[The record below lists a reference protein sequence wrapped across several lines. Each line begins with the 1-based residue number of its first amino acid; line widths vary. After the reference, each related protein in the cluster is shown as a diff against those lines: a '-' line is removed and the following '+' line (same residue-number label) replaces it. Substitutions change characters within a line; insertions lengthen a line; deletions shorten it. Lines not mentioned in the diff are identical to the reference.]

1 MNYSVID
8 KIILNAL
15 EEDMPWYDIS
25 TSAILKE
32 DTQCSVQ
39 LISKDTGIIAGL
51 VIFKRVFELL
61 GKVEIKFYKE
71 DGDKVNNGEL
81 IAELSGCTSNILSG
95 ERTALNFL
103 QRMSGI
109 ATLTSKFVSQLEG
122 TSSKL
127 LDTRKT
133 TPGLRILEKYA
144 VKIGGGYNHRFN
156 LSDGVMLKDNHI
168 AAAGGIKKAVDLV
181 RSKGCYGKQIE
192 VEVENLD
199 MVEEALDAKAD
210 IIMLDNMN
218 IETMKEAIR
227 IIAKRAISECSG
239 NVNLKTIKDM
249 ALTGV
254 DYISVGEL
262 THSADILDFSMKNL
276 VIKNK

>member
-15 EEDMPWYDIS
+15 EEDMPWCDIS
-25 TSAILKE
+25 TSPILEENSKG
-32 DTQCSVQ
+32 SVN
-39 LISKDTGIIAGL
+39 LICKNTGIIAGL
-51 VIFKRVFELL
+51 FVFKRVFELI
-61 GKVEIKFYKE
+61 GEVEVTLSKNE
-71 DGDKVNNGEL
+71 GDKVCTGEV
-81 IAELSGCTSNILSG
+81 IAKLSGNASSLLSG

-109 ATLTSKFVSQLEG
+109 ATLTSKFVTQLEG
-122 TSSKL
+122 TNSKL

-144 VKIGGGYNHRFN
+144 VSVGGGYNHRFN
-156 LSDGVMLKDNHI
+156 LSDGIMLKDNHI
-168 AAAGGIKKAVDLV
+168 AAAGGIKKAIDLV

-199 MVEEALDAKAD
+199 MVEEAIASKAD
-210 IIMLDNMN
+210 IIMLDNMD
-218 IETMKEAIR
+218 IETMKEAIK
-227 IIAKRAISECSG
+227 IIDSRAITECSG
-239 NVNLKTIKDM
+239 NVNLNTIRDI

-262 THSADILDFSMKNL
+262 THSAKILDLSMKNF
-276 VIKNK
+276 IIE

>member
-51 VIFKRVFELL
+51 MIFKRVFELL

-81 IAELSGCTSNILSG
+81 IAELSGSTSNILSG

-168 AAAGGIKKAVDLV
+168 AAAGGIKKAVALV

-192 VEVENLD
+192 VEVESLD
-199 MVEEALDAKAD
+199 MVVEALDAKAD
-210 IIMLDNMN
+210 IIMLDNMD
-218 IETMKEAIR
+218 IETMKEAIS

>member
-1 MNYSVID
+1 MMNYSVID

-15 EEDMPWYDIS
+15 EEDMPWCDIS
-25 TSAILKE
+25 TSPILEENSKG
-32 DTQCSVQ
+32 SVN
-39 LISKDTGIIAGL
+39 LICKNTGIIAGL
-51 VIFKRVFELL
+51 FVFKRVFELI
-61 GKVEIKFYKE
+61 GEVEVTLSKNE
-71 DGDKVNNGEL
+71 GDKVCTGEV
-81 IAELSGCTSNILSG
+81 IAKLSGNASSLLSG

-109 ATLTSKFVSQLEG
+109 ATLTSKFVTQLEG
-122 TSSKL
+122 TNSKL

-144 VKIGGGYNHRFN
+144 VSVGGGYNHRFN
-156 LSDGVMLKDNHI
+156 LSDGIMLKDNHI
-168 AAAGGIKKAVDLV
+168 AAAGGIKKAIDLV

-199 MVEEALDAKAD
+199 MVEEAIASKAD
-210 IIMLDNMN
+210 IIMLDNMD
-218 IETMKEAIR
+218 IETMKEAIK
-227 IIAKRAISECSG
+227 IIDSRAITECSG
-239 NVNLKTIKDM
+239 NVNLNTIRDI

-262 THSADILDFSMKNL
+262 THSAKILDLSMKNF
-276 VIKNK
+276 IIE

>member
-1 MNYSVID
+1 MMNYSVID

-15 EEDMPWYDIS
+15 EEDMPWCDIS
-25 TSAILKE
+25 TSPILEENSKG
-32 DTQCSVQ
+32 SVN
-39 LISKDTGIIAGL
+39 LICKDTGIIAGL
-51 VIFKRVFELL
+51 FVFKRVFELI
-61 GKVEIKFYKE
+61 GEVEVTLSKNE
-71 DGDKVNNGEL
+71 GDKVCTGEV
-81 IAELSGCTSNILSG
+81 IAKLSGNASSLLSG

-109 ATLTSKFVSQLEG
+109 ATLTSKFVTQLEG
-122 TSSKL
+122 TNSKL

-144 VKIGGGYNHRFN
+144 VSVGGGYNHRFN
-156 LSDGVMLKDNHI
+156 LSDGIMLKDNHI
-168 AAAGGIKKAVDLV
+168 AAAGGIKKAIDLV

-199 MVEEALDAKAD
+199 MVEEAIASKAD
-210 IIMLDNMN
+210 IIMLDNMD
-218 IETMKEAIR
+218 IETMKEAIK
-227 IIAKRAISECSG
+227 IIDSRAITECSG
-239 NVNLKTIKDM
+239 NVNLNTIRDI

-262 THSADILDFSMKNL
+262 THSAKILDLSMKNF
-276 VIKNK
+276 IIE